1 MSRPPS
7 ATEGTL
13 RGPLVT
19 TANSL
24 YDEDDHS
31 AFESPR
37 SRFRRHFSHDASLVN
52 TALILPQSPRVASLK
67 RTSSVSAGH
76 KQSGESV
83 YAPQLSERDS
93 IFATHYLPSDADSS
107 ISASAVP
114 NLPDNAPAAV
124 ATTATSDNDAP
135 ATPKA
140 VVRRLPSSTRLNDDD
155 VWVLFLGN

>member
-93 IFATHYLPSDADSS
+93 IFATHYLPSEGDSGAQQLS
-107 ISASAVP
+107 S
-114 NLPDNAPAAV
+114 
-124 ATTATSDNDAP
+124 SDP

-140 VVRRLPSSTRLNDDD
+140 AVRHFSSADDD
-155 VWVLFLGN
+155 VRTNISSLAGSLQVC